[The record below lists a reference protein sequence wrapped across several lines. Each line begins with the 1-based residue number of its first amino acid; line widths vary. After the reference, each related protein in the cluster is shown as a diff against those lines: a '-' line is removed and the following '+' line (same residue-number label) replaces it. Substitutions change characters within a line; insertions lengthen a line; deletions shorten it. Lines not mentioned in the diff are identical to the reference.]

1 MINEMISAVS
11 EAEENAAE
19 IIARAKQNSVDAVE
33 LAEKDAEKEIL
44 DAINT
49 GRSQLEKRSYF
60 YLGLM
65 SPILLQAH
73 PSQTLKL
80 TNTLLK

>member
-49 GRSQLEKRSYF
+49 GRSQ
-60 YLGLM
+60 
-65 SPILLQAH
+65 
-73 PSQTLKL
+73 
-80 TNTLLK
+80 